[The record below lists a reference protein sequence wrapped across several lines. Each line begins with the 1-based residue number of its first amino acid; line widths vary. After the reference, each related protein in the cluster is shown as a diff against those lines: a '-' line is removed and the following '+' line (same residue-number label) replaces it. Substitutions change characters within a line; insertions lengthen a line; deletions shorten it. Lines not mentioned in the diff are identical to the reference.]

1 LAIAGIAILSGAL
14 KLGLTTHTTPPSTIQ
29 QSASAP
35 AAQAGTG
42 ATGVGSSGTTGPA
55 PHAKIQRWGKGLASL
70 RRQMTN
76 AMPAGTITPGS
87 LLQTATTLRR
97 CAPELDALGPPAR
110 PLRSTYRLA
119 RWACA
124 AFAQGA
130 GFAIAAA
137 RAYTTTTRSGKMTRL
152 LNQLDAAFNHGI
164 NLISIASYGASIFS
178 SGS

>member
-1 LAIAGIAILSGAL
+1 LAIAGIAILFGAL
-14 KLGLTTHTTPPSTIQ
+14 KLGLTTHTTPSTIQ
-29 QSASAP
+29 QSTSAP

-42 ATGVGSSGTTGPA
+42 ATGVGSSGTSGPA
-55 PHAKIQRWGKGLASL
+55 PHAKIHRWEKGLASL
-70 RRQMTN
+70 RRQMTH

-130 GFAIAAA
+130 GFAVAAA
-137 RAYTTTTRSGKMTRL
+137 RAYTATTRSGKMTKL

-178 SGS
+178 SGG

>member
-29 QSASAP
+29 QRASAS

-42 ATGVGSSGTTGPA
+42 ATGVGSSGTSGPA
-55 PHAKIQRWGKGLASL
+55 PHAKIHRWEKGLASL

-130 GFAIAAA
+130 GFAVAAA
-137 RAYTTTTRSGKMTRL
+137 RAYTTTTRSGKMTKL

-164 NLISIASYGASIFS
+164 NLISIASYGASIIS
-178 SGS
+178 SGG